1 MAIDILARKYL
12 SVKEGIDMA
21 HVMKMTRGAVGHMFK
36 HYERAKDEKGEYVK
50 FGNEDIDKERTH
62 LNYNL
67 APKRNSQGEFI
78 RQRCSEVKCL
88 NRKDVNVACSWV
100 VTLPKDFKDLN
111 QNKDPRLFFEGTY
124 KFLENRYGKEN
135 VISSYV
141 HMDETTPHMHFS
153 FVPVTIDKNK
163 GHLKVSAKEVVSKYD
178 LQTFHND
185 LQSYLEQSRGL
196 YANVLNQATIEGNKS
211 IEELKRGTATE
222 KLNNTLKEVKE
233 VEGHI
238 KLLSQNENVL
248 KSKIESLEGKVLT
261 LQEVNQVKIK
271 KPLFGGEKA
280 IIKMP
285 YQDVINLKTTAQR
298 IADIEQKEK
307 GIEIAKKELAK
318 GWDEVRQV
326 PLKDRMEHAKLIKEN
341 NDMRKEIFTVNRIME
356 KRPDLM
362 SELQKEARTI
372 STPKK
377 NKGFEFEK

>member
-1 MAIDILARKYL
+1 
-12 SVKEGIDMA
+12 MA

-67 APKRNSQGEFI
+67 APKRNSQGEFV

-88 NRKDVNVACSWV
+88 KRKDVNVACSWV

-111 QNKDPRLFFEGTY
+111 QNKDPREFFEGTY

-153 FVPVTIDKNK
+153 FVPVTTDKNK

-185 LQSYLEQSRGL
+185 LQSYLEQSRDL

-222 KLNNTLKEVKE
+222 KLNNALKEVEE
-233 VEGHI
+233 VKGHI
-238 KLLSQNENVL
+238 NLLSQSENAL

-285 YQDVINLKTTAQR
+285 YQDIINLKTTAQR

-341 NDMRKEIFTVNRIME
+341 NDMRKEILTVNRIME

-377 NKGFEFEK
+377 NKGFEFEQ